1 MNTYKKSKAAD
12 ATAIK
17 KGEKT
22 VAFTMEKGKFV
33 GARSLLQHDEGA
45 ATAWG
50 LGWIGGRVTS
60 ADNGLLSIC
69 MMFDVW
75 PIEWTL
81 HIGSKCLQ
89 KYLIQEM
96 V

>member
-45 ATAWG
+45 ATA
-50 LGWIGGRVTS
+50 
-60 ADNGLLSIC
+60 
-69 MMFDVW
+69 
-75 PIEWTL
+75 
-81 HIGSKCLQ
+81 
-89 KYLIQEM
+89 
-96 V
+96 